1 MATRRTTTGLLSKV
15 VKFVRHPTKDWS
27 ELDSIVAEPELE
39 PQRGYSKQ
47 SLKEMIERRRQNDF
61 VRAREFDELR
71 KLRRSAPVINAESS
85 ERPSLFQAT
94 VTSTNFDERA
104 STLKKIDEIEAQMS
118 KQWWK
123 GKQGDAMPQEDTS
136 PASASLSERPAD
148 TGPMAGAANEE
159 MDSFET
165 LLLPEI
171 GSEQGQGTG
180 FDATLPGVL
189 QHAGM
194 AAAAVS
200 SPTAATVQ
208 SLASRYPQAGSAGLA
223 LPSPLSLEFGD
234 GLADTD
240 LEEAAIRFANG
251 DDAGAE
257 ACLLAALKTEN
268 GRSETG
274 KARAAALLGLYRATG
289 QRGSFDRVATE
300 YVQRFGQA
308 APVWFSTPDLLG
320 RRSGSPAF
328 EQVSLSKQTSRAIWE
343 CPAELDFQ
351 TVQDL
356 RTGLSQAAEPW
367 QLDWHRFHMIT
378 PAAGEALA
386 DLFAQWCVQ
395 PVLLHFEGAEVL
407 EKALRSLTPSGDK
420 SVALFWWRLRL
431 DGLRIL
437 RLQDEFELA
446 ALDYCVTYEV
456 SPPPWQDVQCQC
468 VYRQINATSFRNQS
482 DESDA
487 QTFQGSVF
495 QPDHGVAEPM
505 ESNAISASVIELSG
519 EVLGDATEALNK
531 LQAGLEGANRLVV
544 SCDGLI
550 RVDFSAAGTIL
561 TWVAAREAEGRQ
573 VQFSDVPR
581 LIAAFFD
588 VIGISEHARVMV
600 RAN

>member
-1 MATRRTTTGLLSKV
+1 
-15 VKFVRHPTKDWS
+15 
-27 ELDSIVAEPELE
+27 
-39 PQRGYSKQ
+39 
-47 SLKEMIERRRQNDF
+47 
-61 VRAREFDELR
+61 
-71 KLRRSAPVINAESS
+71 
-85 ERPSLFQAT
+85 
-94 VTSTNFDERA
+94 
-104 STLKKIDEIEAQMS
+104 
-118 KQWWK
+118 
-123 GKQGDAMPQEDTS
+123 
-136 PASASLSERPAD
+136 
-148 TGPMAGAANEE
+148 MAGAANEE

-223 LPSPLSLEFGD
+223 LPSPFSLEFGD
-234 GLADTD
+234 RQADTD

-251 DDAGAE
+251 DDAGAA

-268 GRSETG
+268 GRSEAG
-274 KARAAALLGLYRATG
+274 KARAAALLDLYRATG
-289 QRGSFDRVATE
+289 QRGNFDRVAAE

-308 APVWFSTPDLLG
+308 APAWFSTPDLLG
-320 RRSGSPAF
+320 RRSGSLAF
-328 EQVSLSKQTSRAIWE
+328 EQVSLSKQSSRAIWE

-351 TVQDL
+351 TVQQL

-367 QLDWHRFHMIT
+367 QLDWRRIHVIT

-395 PVLLHFEGAEVL
+395 LVLLHFEGAEVL

-431 DGLRIL
+431 DALRIL

-446 ALDYCVTYEV
+446 ALDFCVTYEV
-456 SPPPWQDVQCQC
+456 SPPPWQDVECQC
-468 VYRQINATSFRNQS
+468 VYRQISSTSSRNQS
-482 DESDA
+482 DESDV
-487 QTFQGSVF
+487 QTLQGHFV
-495 QPDHGVAEPM
+495 QPDHEVAEPLQ
-505 ESNAISASVIELSG
+505 SNAIAASVIELSG

-531 LQAGLEGANRLVV
+531 LQTGLEGANRLVV
-544 SCDGLI
+544 SCGGLI

-588 VIGISEHARVMV
+588 VIGISEHARVV
-600 RAN
+600 ARAN